1 MELRIEDYLSEEE
14 IREIAKEEVIR
25 QVREAIRKDDLDRI
39 ISNSAYK
46 FIWKAVDEQID
57 DDLIDII
64 KDKTIKIIN
73 ELSNYCVFRQ
83 RDAWQNEDS
92 KAYTY
97 MQQAIEDN
105 KEIIFNK
112 VKEIMMDID
121 KEKIMSEAYDII
133 YQVIE
138 DRLCGKEK

>member
-14 IREIAKEEVIR
+14 IREIAKEEIVR

-39 ISNSAYK
+39 ITNSAYK
-46 FIWKAVDEQID
+46 FVWKAVDEQING
-57 DDLIDII
+57 DLISLIR
-64 KDKTIKIIN
+64 DKTINIIN
-73 ELSNYCVFRQ
+73 DLGSYCVFHRK
-83 RDAWQNEDS
+83 DVFENEDS

-121 KEKIMSEAYDII
+121 KEKIMSEVYDII